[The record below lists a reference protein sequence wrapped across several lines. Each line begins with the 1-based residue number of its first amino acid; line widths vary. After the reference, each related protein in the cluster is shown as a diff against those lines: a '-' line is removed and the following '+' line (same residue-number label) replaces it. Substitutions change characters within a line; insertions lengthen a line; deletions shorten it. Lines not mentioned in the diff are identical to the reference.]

1 MTRLKSSFPI
11 LLALLAFVLTAC
23 AGTTKPL
30 PQFQAQPVESGRYAK
45 RADHLIFIMDASSSM
60 AEGYRDHRKLDIA
73 TSVVRNFNDTM
84 PDMDLGVA
92 MYSFGHD
99 KTVSH
104 KLADVVLAHQRYSRS
119 ALASAAGKVSVP
131 GGTSPMASALAP
143 AGDHLKRAKGRIAVV
158 VVSDGKDMDSAPL
171 AAANALK
178 ASLANRLCI
187 YTVLVGD
194 AEDGRSFMNNLS
206 ATTDC
211 GASVTADNLGNP
223 SAMNQFVRQV
233 LFSGKKDSDGDGVAD
248 DMDRC
253 PGTASGVKVDGNGCP
268 LDSDNDGVLDSK
280 DQCPQTPAGTKVDAT
295 GCAVPMATKSAEVTE
310 AGTWIY
316 KGIQFENNR
325 ADLRPSSFNILN
337 EIVEGLKA
345 QKDLKIEIQGH
356 TDSSGTRSYNMG
368 LSQRRAAAVKAY
380 LESKNI
386 DASRLTTRGF
396 GPDRPIASNATKEGR
411 AKNRRVEIKPIQ

>member
-1 MTRLKSSFPI
+1 MTKLKSSFPI
-11 LLALLAFVLTAC
+11 LLTLLAFVLTAC
-23 AGTTKPL
+23 AGATKPI
-30 PQFQAQPVESGRYAK
+30 PQFQAQPVDTGRYDK

-60 AEGYRDHRKLDIA
+60 AESYQDYRKLDIA

-99 KTVSH
+99 QTVSH
-104 KLADVVLAHQRYSRS
+104 KLADVVLPYQRYSRS
-119 ALASAAGKVSVP
+119 ALASAVGKVSVP

-143 AGDHLKRAKGRIAVV
+143 AGDHLKKAKGRVAVV
-158 VVSDGKDMDSAPL
+158 VVSDGKDMGAAPL
-171 AAANALK
+171 AAARSLK

-194 AEDGRSFMNNLS
+194 AADGTSFMKNLS
-206 ATTDC
+206 DTTDC
-211 GASVTADNLGNP
+211 GASVTADSLQNP

-233 LFSGKKDSDGDGVAD
+233 LFSEKKEKDSDG
-248 DMDRC
+248 
-253 PGTASGVKVDGNGCP
+253 
-268 LDSDNDGVLDSK
+268 DGVLDSK

-295 GCAVPMATKSAEVTE
+295 GCPVPMATKSAQVTE

-325 ADLRPSSFNILN
+325 ADLRPSSFSILN

-380 LESKNI
+380 LESKSI

>member
-1 MTRLKSSFPI
+1 MTKLKSSFPI
-11 LLALLAFVLTAC
+11 LLTLLAFVLTAC
-23 AGTTKPL
+23 AGATKPI
-30 PQFQAQPVESGRYAK
+30 PQFQAQPVDTGRYDK

-60 AEGYRDHRKLDIA
+60 AESYQDYRKLDIA

-99 KTVSH
+99 QTVSH
-104 KLADVVLAHQRYSRS
+104 KLADVVLPYQRYSRS

-143 AGDHLKRAKGRIAVV
+143 AGDHLKKAKGRVAVV
-158 VVSDGKDMDSAPL
+158 VVSDGKDMGAAPL
-171 AAANALK
+171 AAARSLK

-194 AEDGRSFMNNLS
+194 AADGTSFMKNLS
-206 ATTDC
+206 DTTDC
-211 GASVTADNLGNP
+211 GASVTADSLQNP

-233 LFSGKKDSDGDGVAD
+233 LFSEKKEKDSDG
-248 DMDRC
+248 
-253 PGTASGVKVDGNGCP
+253 
-268 LDSDNDGVLDSK
+268 DGVLDSK

-295 GCAVPMATKSAEVTE
+295 GCPVPMATKSAQVTE

-325 ADLRPSSFNILN
+325 ADLRPSSFSILN

-380 LESKNI
+380 LESKSI